1 MANQPI
7 RHRLQATRF
16 GFGTP
21 VLVAQSRGWATWK
34 DAGAEDLPF
43 VMPFPTRF
51 VRSAGTSLTG
61 NIRHTPRSFR
71 GIGILLVAEVEVVT
85 RGPWDPGRVLAS
97 MDVHTTPTSWRTATL
112 RDLEALYGMDAATRG
127 SLTILEAAP
136 SAIAA

>member
-43 VMPFPTRF
+43 VMPFPTRL
-51 VRSAGTSLTG
+51 VRSEGTDLTG

-71 GIGILLVAEVEVVT
+71 GIGILLVAEVET
-85 RGPWDPGRVLAS
+85 LNRGMWDPEN
-97 MDVHTTPTSWRTATL
+97 TPSSIAAHRTEPSWRTATL
-112 RDLEALYGMDAATRG
+112 RDLEALYGMEAATSG

-136 SAIAA
+136 STIAA